1 MALNF
6 TGHKPH
12 EEREF
17 VPSAFDNKSSSTP
30 VRVYIR
36 TPTERD
42 KREVEGDGSVIRFA
56 VDSDGAPLKDKD
68 GNPLMEIDNQETMR
82 RHHIA
87 VERFVAR
94 VENCTGPAGP
104 IVTGADFATYA
115 PTAIVTEVYR
125 EVMSALSLTESEAK
139 KSEGSPSFCSVA
151 IQASGG
157 TVVPA

>member
-1 MALNF
+1 MSLNF
-6 TGHKPH
+6 TGYKPH

-17 VPSAFDNKSSSTP
+17 IPTAFDNSASSTP
-30 VRVYIR
+30 VRVFIR

-42 KREVEGDGSVIRFA
+42 TREVADAGSVIRFA
-56 VDSDGAPLKDKD
+56 IDQDGVPLKDKD
-68 GNPLMEIDNQETMR
+68 GNPLMDIDNQETMR

-125 EVMSALSLTESEAK
+125 EVMSGLSLTEPETK
-139 KSEGSPSFCSVA
+139 KSEGSPSSCSVA
-151 IQASGG
+151 TQA
-157 TVVPA
+157 